1 MAPER
6 LSRWLTSAMSLRTQA
21 WRPLTGLAALWLAP
35 CLFGGEPWMQVGL
48 SRSLGPSTRDS
59 TEARVSFDVDRVVGV
74 RNVTS
79 ESDRLDDPS
88 GRRFRMV
95 LPVSVLL
102 PPDSSRQLEEVLV
115 RVENPDRLSRVV
127 DFAPRTS
134 LAATGAGPVRF
145 VRKEESQRNLDFQL
159 RGVYPAIADGQ
170 VKGNEQKRA
179 NTESS
184 WEQAPELELCVASGL
199 VNRGY
204 GAYFKFKPSKRSTLE
219 GTHSLELELRAP
231 ADWRGDCWVVRCS
244 AYTREE
250 TLVGSEDRLR
260 LWSERSFLVALY
272 ELGDEPGRVAAEAL
286 MLAEGRLRAAMLA
299 DRRRGESG
307 LSPSGLREIGHI
319 MSGVDMKAAAVRG
332 SSAVK
337 LAEASFEAARRDLL
351 RPATRLANHP
361 LERLPSVDAE
371 VAR

>member
-1 MAPER
+1 M
-6 LSRWLTSAMSLRTQA
+6 LV
-21 WRPLTGLAALWLAP
+21 WRPLAGLAAQWLVALWLAP
-35 CLFGGEPWMQVGL
+35 CLCGGEPWMQVGL
-48 SRSLGPSTRDS
+48 SRSLGTNSRDS
-59 TEARVSFDVDRVVGV
+59 AEARVTFDVDQVVGA
-74 RNVTS
+74 RDVTS
-79 ESDRLDDPS
+79 ESDRLDDPA
-88 GRRFRMV
+88 GRRVRVV

-102 PPDSSRQLEEVLV
+102 PPDSSRRLEEVLV
-115 RVENPDRLSRVV
+115 RVENSERLSRVV

-145 VRKEESQRNLDFQL
+145 ERKEESQRSLDFQL
-159 RGVYPAIADGQ
+159 RGVYPAIADGH
-170 VKGNEQKRA
+170 VKGSEQKRA
-179 NTESS
+179 TTESS

-260 LWSERSFLVALY
+260 LWAERSFLVALY
-272 ELGDEPGRVAAEAL
+272 ELGDEQGRVAAEAL
-286 MLAEGRLRAAMLA
+286 MLAEARLRRAMWA
-299 DRRRGESG
+299 ERRKGESG
-307 LSPSGLREIGHI
+307 WSPNGLREFGQIL
-319 MSGVDMKAAAVRG
+319 SGVDAKDAAVRG

-337 LAEASFEAARRDLL
+337 LAAANFEAARRDLI
-351 RPATRLANHP
+351 RPGTRLANHS